1 MKKKYLYLIILI
13 PLLTLTGCLS
23 AGGGEGGAISGG
35 QGIDVVQLTKNPIVM
50 LLIAGVVLY
59 IAFKG
64 NKK

>member
-1 MKKKYLYLIILI
+1 MKKKYLYLILLI
-13 PLLTLTGCLS
+13 PLLTLTGCL
-23 AGGGEGGAISGG
+23 GGSVSSGG